1 MADIKICDSCGK
13 IINNGKLYYAT
24 RIDRVNRWPDVELAK
39 FAYCKQCG
47 EHVLRELE
55 RARKAAKK
63 QIHAEEENGTEV

>member
-13 IINNGKLYYAT
+13 IINNEKLYYAT
-24 RIDRVNRWPDVELAK
+24 RIDRVKRWPPADPAK
-39 FAYCKQCG
+39 FTYCKECG

-55 RARKAAKK
+55 RARKAARK

>member
-1 MADIKICDSCGK
+1 MADVKICDSCGI
-13 IINNGKLYYAT
+13 IINDKKVYFAT
-24 RIDRVNRWPDVELAK
+24 RIDRHNGWPPAEPAK

-63 QIHAEEENGTEV
+63 QIPAEEENGTEV